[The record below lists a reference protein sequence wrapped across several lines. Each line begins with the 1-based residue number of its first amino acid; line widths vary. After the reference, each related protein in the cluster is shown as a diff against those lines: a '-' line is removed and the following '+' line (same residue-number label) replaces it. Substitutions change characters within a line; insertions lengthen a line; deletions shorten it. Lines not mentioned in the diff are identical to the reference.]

1 MTQPT
6 MRFKFHEP
14 TIDTNAPITE
24 GRVKVEGFDLQYVD
38 FESDDEADAW
48 DAGFG
53 ARVRE
58 VAEGRP
64 LISIPAFPNRK
75 FRLSYIYVNNSARI
89 ESPKDLEGKR
99 VGIMGWSNTAGVWAR
114 GALQNTYGV
123 DLTRII
129 WLAGHPDSSPVA
141 EGIRIE
147 KLKGDLDSALVAG
160 DIDAVIM
167 PDVLPSITAKDPRVR
182 RLFRDYKT
190 EEQKYFRET
199 GIFPISHMVTLTLE
213 FVEKHPNAPLALLK
227 AFRAARDEAV
237 NQIVGDNPQI
247 LMLSWASANL
257 EEQRALMGEQ
267 YWPYNVENNRTV
279 LESFTKF
286 AHQQGVTSKQV
297 SYESF
302 FHPEAAAFPGS

>member
-267 YWPYNVENNRTV
+267 YWPYNVDNNRTV